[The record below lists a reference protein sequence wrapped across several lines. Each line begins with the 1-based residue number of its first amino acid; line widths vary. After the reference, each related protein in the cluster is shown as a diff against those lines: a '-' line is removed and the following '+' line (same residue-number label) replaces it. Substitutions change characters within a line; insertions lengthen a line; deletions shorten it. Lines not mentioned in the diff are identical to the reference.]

1 VKRREVLAGAAA
13 LAVAAGLR
21 AQPRKVHRIGWPSAI
36 PRDAAA
42 PYLAAFEKGLAEKG
56 YVIGRDAVVEFR
68 HLGPRLE
75 DVSNAIREL
84 VRDKV
89 DVLVTGTN
97 PVTTAARSAA
107 PDLPIVF
114 VVGIDVVG
122 QGFAKT
128 FAAPGGNLTGL
139 TWNVGDS
146 SASKRLELLKNAAP
160 KISRV
165 AVLYDSGQ
173 DKGPREPLGQT
184 AKVLE
189 VSLHWIELSK
199 DFDASFDRVL
209 RERPDALFLSSGAQQ
224 FARRAE
230 VIAFAAK
237 NRLPAIF
244 GTSEFVDAGGLMSY
258 GPNVPDLYRRAASY
272 VDRILKGAKA
282 GTLPIEQPMRI
293 DFEINQKTARQLGL
307 VIPQSLLLRADRVIE

>member
-1 VKRREVLAGAAA
+1 MKRREVLAGAAA

-36 PRDAAA
+36 TRDAAA
-42 PYLAAFEKGLAEKG
+42 PYLAAFEKGLAENG
-56 YVIGRDAVVEFR
+56 YVMGRDAVVEFR
-68 HLGPRLE
+68 HLGPRIE

-122 QGFAKT
+122 QGFAKS

-146 SASKRLELLKNAAP
+146 SSQKRFELLKNAAP

-165 AVLYDSGQ
+165 AVLYDPGQ
-173 DKGPREPLGQT
+173 EKGSRAALAQT
-184 AKVLE
+184 AKLLD

-199 DFDASFDRVL
+199 DFDASFEAVL
-209 RERPDALFLSSGAQQ
+209 REKADALFLISGAQQ
-224 FARRAE
+224 FTRRAE
-230 VIAFAAK
+230 IVAFAAR

-272 VDRILKGAKA
+272 VDRILKGAKP

-307 VIPQSLLLRADRVIE
+307 VIPQTLLLRADRVIE